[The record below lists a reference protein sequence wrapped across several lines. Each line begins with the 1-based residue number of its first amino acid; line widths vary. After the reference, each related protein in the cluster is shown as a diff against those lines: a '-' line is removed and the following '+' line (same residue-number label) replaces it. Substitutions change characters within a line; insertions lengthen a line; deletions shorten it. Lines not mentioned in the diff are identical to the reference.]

1 METQSNLKEEL
12 LTRGGLTSENSEDFD
27 FHVEPLD
34 DGIYKSYRFDYTKGL
49 FVEYKND
56 EFDEQIKRV
65 ISEQKYK
72 EIMQGIINKKENLNF
87 PSFWLRFFAT
97 LLFLIV
103 ILVITVILVMIWAML
118 ILDLVFFSFAIFIL
132 KRSVMLLWVLR
143 VTLINFGYFTN
154 LKREL
159 NKLNKEYEK
168 KLVWTLNSSE
178 KLLTLKISEGKDNN
192 TNS

>member
-1 METQSNLKEEL
+1 
-12 LTRGGLTSENSEDFD
+12 
-27 FHVEPLD
+27 
-34 DGIYKSYRFDYTKGL
+34 
-49 FVEYKND
+49 
-56 EFDEQIKRV
+56 
-65 ISEQKYK
+65 
-72 EIMQGIINKKENLNF
+72 
-87 PSFWLRFFAT
+87 
-97 LLFLIV
+97 
-103 ILVITVILVMIWAML
+103 
-118 ILDLVFFSFAIFIL
+118 
-132 KRSVMLLWVLR
+132 MLLWVLR